1 MERIANMNKMKP
13 YTKISGCRSC
23 GNKNLELILSLG
35 DTPIADALLT
45 NEQLKKP
52 ELKVPLNLVFCPNC
66 SLVQIRETVDP
77 QVLFCRD
84 YPYFSSTSRNY
95 LEHTR
100 ENVEELIKV
109 RKLNSNSLVVEPASN
124 DGYILRQF
132 MEHGIPVLG
141 IDPAKEPV
149 QAARKAGVNTLN
161 TFFEK
166 KLATKL
172 KQDGLMADVLIA
184 NNVLAHVQNLN
195 DFVEAIRT
203 ILKEHGVAVIEVP
216 YIVDLIRNREF
227 DTIYHQHLCYFSLT
241 ALDKLFRRH
250 SLFLNDVKHF
260 DVHGGSLRVYVE
272 PRENVSEAVQLMLDE
287 EATNGICRIEYYLDF
302 ADHVSKIRNTL
313 RETLS
318 SLKSDGKKIVAYAA
332 AAKGNTL
339 LSYCGIGKETIEY
352 VVDLNSFKHGRY
364 MGGNQLP
371 IFSVKKLLE
380 DMPDYVLLLAWNWAK
395 EILQQQEAYIQ
406 KGGKFIIPI
415 PYPKIV

>member
-1 MERIANMNKMKP
+1 MNKIKP

-23 GNKNLELILSLG
+23 GNQNLELILSLG

-45 NEQLKKP
+45 DEQLKKP

-100 ENVEELIKV
+100 ENVEELVKV

-203 ILKEHGVAVIEVP
+203 ILKESGVAVIEVP

-272 PRENVSEAVQLMLDE
+272 PRENVSEAVQLMLED
-287 EATNGICRIEYYLDF
+287 EATNGIGRVEYYLDF
-302 ADHVSKIRNTL
+302 AEHVSEIRNML

-318 SLKSDGKKIVAYAA
+318 SLKRDGKKIAAYAA

-339 LSYCGIGKETIEY
+339 LSYCGIGKETIDY